1 MESNTW
7 QLAEIVQSIYEAPT
21 YHLILEAALFVWV
34 LWLILFRQSY
44 KPKTE
49 FLTEKVTVCSRFQSD
64 SFILDDFTLDFI
76 PDLIFD

>member
-49 FLTEKVTVCSRFQSD
+49 FLTEKVSFWCQS
-64 SFILDDFTLDFI
+64 SAAQSNVLTFF
-76 PDLIFD
+76 